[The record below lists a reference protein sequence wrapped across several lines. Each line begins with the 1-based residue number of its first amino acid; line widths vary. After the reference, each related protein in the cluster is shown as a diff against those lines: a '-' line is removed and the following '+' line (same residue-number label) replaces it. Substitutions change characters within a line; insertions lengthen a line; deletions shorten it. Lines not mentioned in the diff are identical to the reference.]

1 MTRHGHINLLRLTAP
16 ESRTCDPLV
25 VPWSNCLLNPQ
36 SIVLGTHDR
45 NQCLVSMY
53 EYFTSHIYLVALYKF
68 LKGEGLDDLRHGQC
82 GSAPIASKEGVIH
95 LETSQGLRQIWK
107 LLARTLYAHSHT
119 IYYTIIYNH
128 ICIIHYTIYY
138 IIYYIILYI
147 ILYIIYYILYY
158 IIYYI

>member
-1 MTRHGHINLLRLTAP
+1 MTRQGHINLLRLTAP

-25 VPWSNCLLNPQ
+25 VPWSSCLLNPQ

-45 NQCLVSMY
+45 NQCLVGMY
-53 EYFTSHIYLVALYKF
+53 EYFPSHIYLVALYKF
-68 LKGEGLDDLRHGQC
+68 LKGEGLEDSRHGQC

-107 LLARTLYAHSHT
+107 LLARTLHAHSHT

-128 ICIIHYTIYY
+128 KYNI
-138 IIYYIILYI
+138 YIILYNTLYI
-147 ILYIIYYILYY
+147 VLYIIFHNYIKT
-158 IIYYI
+158 IDDPNIK